1 MGVISAKLKKSVGS
15 RMRSS
20 VMGGEKNYYVTA
32 LAGNFFNLILLCQ
45 RVRSLGS
52 LSALISNSRAEL
64 KGLLKMMAHFS
75 SDRLLLKSCE
85 SIWDG
90 ASWAFA
96 PRSRANP
103 I

>member
-52 LSALISNSRAEL
+52 LWARWFDIKQSR
-64 KGLLKMMAHFS
+64 
-75 SDRLLLKSCE
+75 
-85 SIWDG
+85 
-90 ASWAFA
+90 
-96 PRSRANP
+96 
-103 I
+103 